1 MRWSIASLLLCVA
14 CAPATQGPIEAP
26 TQMPARLDPNA
37 GGYDV
42 VLNPSEQPLA
52 QAFAAPLD
60 RVWPLAVAAYTTAGL
75 RVDGSDA
82 ARHEVQTRGQV
93 MRVQLKGRALSTI
106 FDCGTD
112 IAGSIADSWR
122 LKVDARMAVGPATT
136 PDSSRVAMMFSIAAS
151 PVEGT
156 SAQVTPC
163 SSKGALERDIAQT
176 IRQALARQE

>member
-14 CAPATQGPIEAP
+14 CAPTTQGPIEAP

-122 LKVDARMAVGPATT
+122 LKVDARLAVGPATT
-136 PDSSRVAMMFSIAAS
+136 PDSSRVATMFTVNAS

-156 SAQVTPC
+156 SARVTPC
-163 SSKGALERDIAQT
+163 SSKGVLERDIART
-176 IRQALARQE
+176 IRQALARQK